1 MSSETT
7 RSLWRV
13 NLTSQICI
21 KSFFWRISRQ
31 HQHHSFKKHQ
41 QWCSVC
47 SVPPPDRWW
56 STHVPSPGHCWA
68 WLQTLQSWWSAK
80 KKKHQ
85 MRFDR
90 MSEAIFLITAG
101 LWLYWYYI
109 NGTSHHGASVQGLL
123 HDGEQVVWR
132 FLGFIQFPDTAG
144 KILHGLERAA
154 TFQGLV
160 AAV

>member
-1 MSSETT
+1 MLCLQRTSSRPVMEYACPFT
-7 RSLWRV
+7 RPLLSFASDSAELV
-13 NLTSQICI
+13 IC
-21 KSFFWRISRQ
+21 
-31 HQHHSFKKHQ
+31 KK
-41 QWCSVC
+41 
-47 SVPPPDRWW
+47 
-56 STHVPSPGHCWA
+56 TH
-68 WLQTLQSWWSAK
+68 L
-80 KKKHQ
+80 
-85 MRFDR
+85 MRFNR
-90 MSEAIFLITAG
+90 MSEAIPLITAG
-101 LWLYWYYI
+101 LRLYWYYI